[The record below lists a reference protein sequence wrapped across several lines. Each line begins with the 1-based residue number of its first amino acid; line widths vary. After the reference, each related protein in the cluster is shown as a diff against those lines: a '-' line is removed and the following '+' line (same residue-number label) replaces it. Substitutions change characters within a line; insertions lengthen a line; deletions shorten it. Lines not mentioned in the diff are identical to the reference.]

1 VSTQLLEL
9 DDEQQRH
16 PSHTANGSYPT
27 ASVSAAAAAAGRDR
41 YTTTLCTGTYSSGAR
56 DCRLLLVSTKL
67 LAPAA
72 CSCMFAGAPSS
83 HSQGQ
88 EQEVSE
94 VNHHKAK
101 Q

>member
-27 ASVSAAAAAAGRDR
+27 ASVAAAAAGGGRDR
-41 YTTTLCTGTYSSGAR
+41 YTTLCTGTYSSGAR
-56 DCRLLLVSTKL
+56 DCRLLVSEL

-72 CSCMFAGAPSS
+72 CSCIRSESCKNMHGPRMDC
-83 HSQGQ
+83 Q
-88 EQEVSE
+88 E
-94 VNHHKAK
+94 
-101 Q
+101 

>member
-27 ASVSAAAAAAGRDR
+27 ASAAAAAAGRDR
-41 YTTTLCTGTYSSGAR
+41 YTTLCTGTYSSGAR

>member
-9 DDEQQRH
+9 DDEQHLH

-27 ASVSAAAAAAGRDR
+27 ASVSAAAAAVTAGRDR

-56 DCRLLLVSTKL
+56 DCRLLPVSTKL

-72 CSCMFAGAPSS
+72 CSCMHACMFARCTVVITKVRRD
-83 HSQGQ
+83 Q
-88 EQEVSE
+88 
-94 VNHHKAK
+94 K
-101 Q
+101 